1 MIIGIGNDLIDIRRI
16 ERTLERFGE
25 RFIERIFTPLERQK
39 AERRRNRVETY
50 AKRFAA
56 KEACSKAL
64 GTGFRRGV
72 YWRDLGVVNLPGGK
86 PSMKLTGGALKRLQ
100 ELTPTGMKA
109 QIDLTLTD
117 EPPLGQAVVII
128 SVVPADPE
136 DGGDQVV

>member
-136 DGGDQVV
+136 GGGD